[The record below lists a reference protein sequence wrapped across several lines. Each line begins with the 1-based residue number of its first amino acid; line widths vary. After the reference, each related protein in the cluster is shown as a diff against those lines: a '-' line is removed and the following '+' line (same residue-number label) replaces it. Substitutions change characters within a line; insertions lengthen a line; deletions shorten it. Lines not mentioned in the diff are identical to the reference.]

1 MWSLFSVPQNTTYF
15 DMGFIRLFYWYG
27 FIPGAVFVIVNCLQ
41 VFWCYRKKDAA
52 ALLMIVLFAVYTV
65 FEAHA
70 VSVYLAR
77 NYVILLLGGTWSEVF
92 LLGQGTEGHFWQ
104 VKKLFQK

>member
-1 MWSLFSVPQNTTYF
+1 
-15 DMGFIRLFYWYG
+15 
-27 FIPGAVFVIVNCLQ
+27 
-41 VFWCYRKKDAA
+41 
-52 ALLMIVLFAVYTV
+52 MIVLFAVYTV

-77 NYVILLLGGTWSEVF
+77 NYVILLLAGTWSEVF
-92 LLGQGTEGHFWQ
+92 LLGRGTEGHFWQ